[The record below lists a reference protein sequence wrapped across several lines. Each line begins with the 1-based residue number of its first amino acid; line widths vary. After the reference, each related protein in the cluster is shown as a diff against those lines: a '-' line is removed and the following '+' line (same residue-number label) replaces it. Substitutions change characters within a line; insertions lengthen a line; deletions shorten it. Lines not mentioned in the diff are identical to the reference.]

1 MKAGTK
7 LQLTF
12 HSPLIYFTVKE
23 AAQILLQTIPDS
35 IDIEDFQKQILLKF
49 PEIQSIHDL
58 HIWQLTQQKFVSTA
72 HIIFLDPSSYKIII
86 NDVLGFFHEQGINI
100 VTIQPEFKN
109 IAPEDLTGPGEE
121 LALLP
126 NEPVKDLC
134 LVACR
139 EVTCEEK
146 LCCQRKSSDGSD
158 QSKSEVQLEQVISIR
173 NISAEEL
180 NKLSNGTSAKSLN
193 ESSKCCS
200 HDVVVK
206 KHSTASLHL
215 PSKPHPKLQKAISAI
230 DREHQTVVPE
240 NEEIRLVSIKKF
252 VSESIIESDRQAL
265 DRQQSEILVEN
276 RMLKQLNKTNNE
288 ELEDLSAKSDKES

>member
-1 MKAGTK
+1 
-7 LQLTF
+7 
-12 HSPLIYFTVKE
+12 VKE

-72 HIIFLDPSSYKIII
+72 HIIFLDPSVYKIII

-109 IAPEDLTGPGEE
+109 IAPEDLSVPGEE
-121 LALLP
+121 ITLLP
-126 NEPVKDLC
+126 NEAVKDLC

-146 LCCQRKSSDGSD
+146 LCCQRKSSDGSE
-158 QSKSEVQLEQVISIR
+158 QSKGDVQLEQVISIR

-180 NKLSNGTSAKSLN
+180 NKLSNCTSAKSLN
-193 ESSKCCS
+193 LPGSSKCCT

-206 KHSTASLHL
+206 KHSTASLNL

-230 DREHQTVVPE
+230 DREHQSVVPE
-240 NEEIRLVSIKKF
+240 SEKIRLVSIKKF
-252 VSESIIESDRQAL
+252 VSESVIESDREAL

-288 ELEDLSAKSDKES
+288 EMEDLSAKSDKES